1 MILCIKI
8 IEKVENIEGLLHY
21 VYGMGGEEVRKLLCD
36 LLCDCHRGI
45 SGADDDELFGEV
57 LAHLSR
63 DHPSML
69 FSEERIREFV
79 TVRAYD
85 LEYATVYADGEGP
98 DEEFGPEPY

>member
-1 MILCIKI
+1 
-8 IEKVENIEGLLHY
+8 
-21 VYGMGGEEVRKLLCD
+21 VRKLLYD
-36 LLCDCHRGI
+36 RLCNCHQSI
-45 SGADDDELFGEV
+45 SGADDHELFGEV

-63 DHPSML
+63 DHPAMS

-79 TVRAYD
+79 TIRAYN

>member
-1 MILCIKI
+1 ML
-8 IEKVENIEGLLHY
+8 KVCCTACT
-21 VYGMGGEEVRKLLCD
+21 VRRGEAVRKLLCD
-36 LLCDCHRGI
+36 HLCDCHRGI

-57 LAHLSR
+57 LAHLSQ

-69 FSEERIREFV
+69 FSEERLWEFI

-85 LEYATVYADGEGP
+85 LEHATVYADGEGP

>member
-1 MILCIKI
+1 MW
-8 IEKVENIEGLLHY
+8 KVCCTTCTEW
-21 VYGMGGEEVRKLLCD
+21 GGEEVRKLLCD
-36 LLCDCHRGI
+36 LLCDCHRGK
-45 SGADDDELFGEV
+45 SGADGDELFGEV

-63 DHPSML
+63 DHPSMP

-79 TVRAYD
+79 TVWAYD